1 MMPVRIMRKAPLT
14 WENDACESCRI
25 PDQKGTFSMASSHTL
40 DQLDT
45 CFDDTH
51 AIANAGLLLPATL
64 AERLGI
70 EQTADALI
78 DLGERAG
85 AAHPG
90 RKLLTLVHSMVAGG
104 DCIDDADVLR
114 CGQTATV
121 LGHRVMAPS
130 TLGTFLRAFT
140 FGHVRQLDR
149 LTEQLLTR
157 AWAAGAGPG
166 DGPMTMDL
174 DSTVCEVHGYHKQG
188 AAYGYTHSLGYHPL
202 LATRAD
208 SGEVLHARQRTGR
221 ANTARG
227 TARFV
232 DELAARVRR
241 AGASGELTIRMD
253 SGFWSAKTIKTC
265 RRHQIHYSITV
276 RQTKPIQQTIA
287 GIDEDAW
294 TPIVYPDGGVAQV
307 AETRYWGDR
316 LIVRRTRLTGAQA
329 ELFPNWRYHAL
340 VTDRVGTTVE
350 LDQDHR
356 RHAVVELCIRDL
368 KAGVGLRHCPSG
380 KFNAN
385 AAWLLAATLA
395 HNLLRWVAAIGLGAS
410 GELVVA
416 KTLRRTLLSL
426 PGRLTCSAR
435 RWRLHLPAG
444 WPWAAWFEL
453 ALARLRCIAYAT

>member
-1 MMPVRIMRKAPLT
+1 M
-14 WENDACESCRI
+14 
-25 PDQKGTFSMASSHTL
+25 GSSHTL

-51 AIANAGLLLPATL
+51 AVANAGLLLAATL

-70 EQTADALI
+70 QQTADALI
-78 DLGERAG
+78 DLGNRAG
-85 AAHPG
+85 AYRPG
-90 RKLLTLVHSMVAGG
+90 RKLLTLVHSMLAGG
-104 DCIDDADVLR
+104 DCIDDADLLR
-114 CGQTATV
+114 CGATSQV

-188 AAYGYTHSLGYHPL
+188 AAYGYTHTLGYHPL

-208 SGEVLHARQRTGR
+208 TGEVLHARQRTGR

-227 TARFV
+227 AARFV

-241 AGASGELTIRMD
+241 AGATGELTMRAD
-253 SGFWSAKTIKTC
+253 SGFFSAKTIRAC
-265 RRHQIHYSITV
+265 RRHQIRYSITV
-276 RQTKPIQQTIA
+276 RQTTPIRAAIATIA
-287 GIDEDAW
+287 ADAW
-294 TPIVYPDGGVAQV
+294 VEIVYPDGGLAQV
-307 AETRYWGDR
+307 AETRYRGDR
-316 LIVRRTRLTGAQA
+316 LVVRRTRLVGAQA
-329 ELFPNWRYHAL
+329 ELFPNWRYHAF
-340 VTDRVGTTVE
+340 VTDRVGTAVE

-356 RHAVVELCIRDL
+356 RHATVELAIRDL

-380 KFNAN
+380 KFAAN
-385 AAWLLAATLA
+385 AAWLVIATLA
-395 HNLLRWVAAIGLGAS
+395 HNLLRWVAAIGLGAR

-416 KTLRRTLLSL
+416 KTLRRTLLAL
-426 PGRLTCSAR
+426 PGRITRSAR
-435 RWRLHLPAG
+435 RCRLHPPVG
-444 WPWAAWFEL
+444 WPWAAWLEL
-453 ALARLRCIAYAT
+453 ALARLRCVAYAI